1 MIYVMLI
8 VTNIIT
14 LAVCVITIKRLL
26 VLVEKIDEI
35 NVQVEESLDIID
47 ASYTSVSKH
56 LESPVL
62 FDDPVVITMIRD
74 IKQSRDAMLLIAN
87 KVTEPFQN
95 NDDLDEE

>member
-47 ASYTSVSKH
+47 ASYISVSKH